1 MKPDARYRSKPHLLY
16 IAMPKMAWNGGHLK
30 TILMIY
36 NVNELKRDIRIALDQ
51 NKMSEQLFTSGDIDT
66 LSMEEII
73 ESKILEAVQRVHLD
87 APNYLLEGG
96 HNFGDTVYWRELES
110 GWVLLPDDFLRLV
123 VFEMDDWEQAVY
135 QAISTDDPEYEK
147 QRSRFKGIRGTAHR
161 PVCAIGIRPEGRV
174 LEFYSCKSRDAKVS
188 RAIYIPYPKIDE
200 YGGVDISERC
210 YNAVIYTAAG
220 LTLLTC
226 GETEKGKSVFELAQ
240 TFLT

>member
-1 MKPDARYRSKPHLLY
+1 
-16 IAMPKMAWNGGHLK
+16 
-30 TILMIY
+30 MIFQIDKIMQD
-36 NVNELKRDIRIALDQ
+36 VRICLDQ
-51 NKMSEQLFTSGDIDT
+51 NMASDALIESGDIDT
-66 LSMEEII
+66 LSLDEII
-73 ESKILEAVQRVHLD
+73 KSKILEAVQRVHRD

-96 HNFGDTVYWRELES
+96 HNFGDAVYWRELES
-110 GWVLLPDDFLRLV
+110 GWVLLPKDFLRLV
-123 VFEMDDWEQAVY
+123 VFEMDDWKQAVY

-147 QRSRFKGIRGTAHR
+147 QHSRFKGIRGTAQR

-174 LEFYSCKSRDAKVS
+174 LEFYSCKSKDAKVS

-200 YGGVDISERC
+200 DGGVDISERC

-226 GETEKGKSVFELAQ
+226 GEVEKGNAVSELAQ

>member
-1 MKPDARYRSKPHLLY
+1 
-16 IAMPKMAWNGGHLK
+16 
-30 TILMIY
+30 MIFQIDKIMQD
-36 NVNELKRDIRIALDQ
+36 VRICIDQ
-51 NKMSEQLFTSGDIDT
+51 NMESDALIESGDIDT
-66 LSMEEII
+66 LALDEII
-73 ESKILEAVQRVHLD
+73 KSKILEAIQRVHRD

-96 HNFGDTVYWRELES
+96 HNFGDAVYWRELES
-110 GWVLLPDDFLRLV
+110 GWVLLPKDFLRLV

-135 QAISTDDPEYEK
+135 QAISADDPEYEK
-147 QRSRFKGIRGTAHR
+147 QHSRFKGIRGTAQR

-174 LEFYSCKSRDAKVS
+174 LEFYSCKSTDAKVS

-200 YGGVDISERC
+200 DGGVDISERC

-226 GETEKGKSVFELAQ
+226 GETEKENSVSELAQ

>member
-1 MKPDARYRSKPHLLY
+1 
-16 IAMPKMAWNGGHLK
+16 
-30 TILMIY
+30 MIY
-36 NVNELKRDIRIALDQ
+36 QIDKIMQDVRICIDENMQSDALI
-51 NKMSEQLFTSGDIDT
+51 ESGDIDT
-66 LSMEEII
+66 LGLDEII
-73 ESKILEAVQRVHLD
+73 KSNILEAIQRVHLD

-96 HNFGDTVYWRELES
+96 HNFGDAVYWRELES
-110 GWVLLPDDFLRLV
+110 GWVLLPKDFLRLV
-123 VFEMDDWEQAVY
+123 VFEMDDWKQAVY

-147 QRSRFKGIRGTAHR
+147 QHSRFKGIRGTAQR

-174 LEFYSCKSRDAKVS
+174 LEFYSCKSKDAKVS

-200 YGGVDISERC
+200 DGGVDISERC

-226 GETEKGKSVFELAQ
+226 GEVEKGNAVSELAQ

>member
-1 MKPDARYRSKPHLLY
+1 
-16 IAMPKMAWNGGHLK
+16 
-30 TILMIY
+30 MIFQIDKIMQD
-36 NVNELKRDIRIALDQ
+36 VRICLDQ
-51 NKMSEQLFTSGDIDT
+51 NMESDALIESGDIDT
-66 LSMEEII
+66 LALDEII
-73 ESKILEAVQRVHLD
+73 KSKILEAIQRVHRD

-96 HNFGDTVYWRELES
+96 HNFGDAVYWRELES
-110 GWVLLPDDFLRLV
+110 GWVLLPKDFLRLV

-147 QRSRFKGIRGTAHR
+147 QHSRFKGIRGTAQR

-174 LEFYSCKSRDAKVS
+174 LEFYSCKSTDAKVS

-200 YGGVDISERC
+200 DGGVDISERC

-220 LTLLTC
+220 LTLLTY
-226 GETEKGKSVFELAQ
+226 GETEKGNSVSEFAQ